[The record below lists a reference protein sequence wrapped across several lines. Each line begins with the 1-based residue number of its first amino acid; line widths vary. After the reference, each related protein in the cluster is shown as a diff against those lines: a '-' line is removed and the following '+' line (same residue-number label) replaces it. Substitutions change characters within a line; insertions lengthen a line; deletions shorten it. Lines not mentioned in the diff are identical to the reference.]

1 MQLHYRF
8 GEFVKTHE
16 MTLPEK
22 WLAKPISL
30 LKTAFVKRMKTN
42 LGPDD
47 APIDAAALA
56 IQTPGGDPIP
66 EGECIRDVLKHDS
79 NVVFKQRS
87 P

>member
-1 MQLHYRF
+1 
-8 GEFVKTHE
+8 
-16 MTLPEK
+16 
-22 WLAKPISL
+22 
-30 LKTAFVKRMKTN
+30 MKTN